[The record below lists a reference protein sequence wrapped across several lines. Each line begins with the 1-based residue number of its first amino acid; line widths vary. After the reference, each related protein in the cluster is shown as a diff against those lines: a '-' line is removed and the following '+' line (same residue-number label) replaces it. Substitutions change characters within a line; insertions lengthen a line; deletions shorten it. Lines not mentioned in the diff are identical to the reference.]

1 MDLLII
7 YMATA
12 LIAFSQLILYI
23 WMMMEFRDV
32 KKELIKSGKI
42 EFRNF
47 TEKLTNQLIKDDDDD
62 D

>member
-1 MDLLII
+1 MNLLII

-47 TEKLTNQLIKDDDDD
+47 TEKLTNQIIKDDDDD